1 MRTIMITAIS
11 LILLSSLSLMAQ
23 EQTLKYN
30 IRVLGMDVGVL
41 TVKERIDGRDTI
53 VEALTDVKVRIV
65 FTYKVKYIQKST
77 HRGGELLCS
86 SLETYKKDKLNSS
99 TQLTRMGSG
108 YRLETDEETA
118 YIDNKIPYSG
128 SLLYFHEPEGIA
140 HLYYEISGEKKPIR
154 SIGGHAYSVVDP
166 ENGRESI
173 FEYEGGVLQRSS
185 IEHGIATIYT
195 ERLMD

>member
-1 MRTIMITAIS
+1 MIVLAVG
-11 LILLSSLSLMAQ
+11 LFFLAGFNLPAQ

-41 TVKERIDGRDTI
+41 TVSERIEGGDTI

-77 HRGGELLCS
+77 HRGGQLWCS

-99 TQLTRMGSG
+99 TQLTRKGDG
-108 YRLETDEETA
+108 YQLEKDEETA
-118 YIDNKIPYSG
+118 YINNMIPYSG
-128 SLLYFHEPEGIA
+128 SLLYFHEPKGIA
-140 HLYYEISGEKKPIR
+140 DLYYEISGEKKPIR
-154 SIGGHAYSVVDP
+154 PIGDHTYRVIDP

-173 FEYEGGVLQRSS
+173 FEYEEGVLQRSS

-195 ERLMD
+195 ERLPD